1 MVSWPP
7 QQCLVPSVLRHG
19 EHSPGRLCLWPSAP
33 KEDAMD
39 QHGMSICPNLEPLS
53 CPINARSLLQLHL
66 PPRQVSSKPSHL
78 GWESH
83 LATKRGSRSCNGC
96 DFLWHAVHR
105 MTLTYLPSKQWWIT
119 PWNGENP
126 KHVHFQKIIFEM
138 GSMSVLKRGHHPK
151 KNIPL
156 SLGAWPCDGAPPPP
170 GSGAGRPGHENGSG
184 NSGLGEQVCWRSA
197 CFLFLSSTFSHCA
210 WLILVVSYPHLC
222 RWSWATNSSLKPLA
236 TFW

>member
-126 KHVHFQKIIFEM
+126 NMCISRKSSLKWGPCQFET
-138 GSMSVLKRGHHPK
+138 GASPQ

-170 GSGAGRPGHENGSG
+170 GSGAGRPGHENGAG
-184 NSGLGEQVCWRSA
+184 NSAWANRCVGEVR
-197 CFLFLSSTFSHCA
+197 
-210 WLILVVSYPHLC
+210 VSYSYLPPSHIVLG
-222 RWSWATNSSLKPLA
+222 WSWLYHIPIFADEAEPQIPL
-236 TFW
+236 WSH